1 MSKILFAAV
10 ACMAAAAPPVST
22 RGSTHAAQTVLTCRI
37 STAAGQPV
45 TFTPAVGFLPRTVT
59 AQGTLVLTGCS
70 GTAPS
75 AANLRSGRLTV
86 HGTGRAFCTGV
97 QNIRGKGQI
106 TWYGADGREA
116 GVSTLRPEA
125 GQVRSHNPGDMLL
138 SGKIVKGPLA
148 GARTAGTATPTSNVS
163 TCATRGITGVH
174 GAGTMTFSL

>member
-10 ACMAAAAPPVST
+10 VCVAATTPPMAA
-22 RGSTHAAQTVLTCRI
+22 HAAQTVLTCRI

-70 GTAPS
+70 STAPA

-97 QNIRGKGQI
+97 QNIRGKGHI
-106 TWYGADGREA
+106 TWYGADGGEA
-116 GVSTLRPEA
+116 GVSTLRPELS
-125 GQVRSHNPGDMLL
+125 QVRSHNPGDMLL
-138 SGKIVKGPLA
+138 SGTITKGPLA
-148 GARTAGTATPTSNVS
+148 GARTAGSATPTSDVS